1 MTETPHHGRN
11 VRSIRLLQGI
21 KQELFALKMDVTQ
34 QYISKLE
41 KRKKISP
48 DKLQA
53 VAKVLGVPVEAIE
66 NFQDTALLYGRTHP
80 YATQPSQSVKE
91 VIDYFKEEI
100 AKKDALI
107 IELQSKLAV
116 YNNSH
121 TLP

>member
-1 MTETPHHGRN
+1 MTETSHHGRN
-11 VRSIRLLQGI
+11 VRSIRFLQGM
-21 KQELFALKMDVTQ
+21 KQELFALKMGVTQ

-66 NFQDTALLYGRTHP
+66 NFQDTALLFGRTQP

-107 IELQSKLAV
+107 IELQSKLAI
-116 YNNSH
+116 YTNSH